1 MHEIMHAVGHIV
13 PVMGSDPIEDEP
25 SFEDEALVE
34 LGFGFEHAVSIR
46 PV

>member
-13 PVMGSDPIEDEP
+13 PATGSEPNEEEP

-46 PV
+46 LV